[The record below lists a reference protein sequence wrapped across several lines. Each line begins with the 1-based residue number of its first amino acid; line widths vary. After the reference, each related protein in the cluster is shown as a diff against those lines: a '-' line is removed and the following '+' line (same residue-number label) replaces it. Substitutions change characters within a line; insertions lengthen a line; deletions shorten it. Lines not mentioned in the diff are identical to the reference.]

1 MIHPETFVKQTHKG
15 LGLFAGRDFK
25 RGEILWIV
33 DDHDI
38 KIPLEAYES
47 LDEQQRQKL
56 NIYSYMDF
64 QHRVIVPWD
73 EGKYVNH
80 DCEPNSTGLAEFDNI
95 SIAMRDIEAG
105 EEIVEDYG
113 CYFGH
118 FETFQCHCGSQSC
131 RGQISSDQPYNANL
145 RINLQDIVDIIKSHV
160 QYLLNIKTQENEEFI
175 KILSKAY

>member
-1 MIHPETFVKQTHKG
+1 MIHPETFVQRTHKG

-38 KIPLEAYES
+38 KIPLETYEA

-56 NIYSYMDF
+56 NIYSYMDVR
-64 QHRVIVPWD
+64 HRVIVPWD

-80 DCEPNSTGLAEFDNI
+80 DCEPNSTGLSEFDNI
-95 SIAMRDIEAG
+95 SIALRDIEAG
-105 EEIVEDYG
+105 EEIVEDYR

-118 FETFQCHCGSQSC
+118 FETFQCQCGSTSC
-131 RGQISSDQPYNANL
+131 RGQISSDQPYEADL
-145 RINLQDIVDIIKSHV
+145 RIGLQEIADTIKSHD
-160 QYLLNIKTQENEEFI
+160 QCLLNVEAQETKEFLQ
-175 KILSKAY
+175 ILSNAC